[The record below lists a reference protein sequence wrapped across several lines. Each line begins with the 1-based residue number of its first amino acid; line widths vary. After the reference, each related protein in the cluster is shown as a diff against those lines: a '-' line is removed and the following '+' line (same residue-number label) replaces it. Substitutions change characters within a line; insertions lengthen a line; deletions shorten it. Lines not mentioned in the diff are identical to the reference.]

1 MSDDGDSILFLC
13 AVLLLLL
20 QSILLAFLFFYL
32 FRRSRKEEAAAS
44 AAAIENE
51 PAPSKKWVDRPAG
64 GTAVE
69 AWPDIERAESPES
82 IPNSPPPL
90 PKVNDQVASTKL
102 APAVRRELAD
112 TLRGILEEEISR
124 GLQRSGINDRL
135 DRLEKQVHESG
146 TLATEASSK
155 SLRAAAIGE
164 EAALAGVSQPSPAVS
179 SRSGPATPSRA
190 SPLSTTPVVKEE
202 TEPPRNPVL
211 VQSEQG
217 SLHSRHELAPS
228 QTQLMQDAMPDRP
241 TARREVDEEN
251 SLKSSLS
258 TVQRALGRRDAETQE
273 LKKQLRETSQ
283 ALWNQTLEARHA
295 SKRLQDFLSDPTSA
309 PALQADELARTIAK
323 NEELSTSLADA
334 RAKEVHW
341 ETVARK
347 QRAFF
352 MQSQHVALDSVK
364 RHPAGEVFM
373 VPPPVCLQDD
383 EDFNRLYDIGTQH
396 LNPYATD
403 SWPFEPNAAAQRTN
417 MEQTMPNLDEE
428 DEEDDFPDSDSE
440 AGSPRIGDE
449 ASSARGDAA
458 ARDPQLRL
466 PIPPGEV
473 PVEPPEPLDGTPPV
487 PSGCPP
493 HHQAAETAR
502 SL

>member
-32 FRRSRKEEAAAS
+32 FRRSRKEDAISAAS
-44 AAAIENE
+44 IENE
-51 PAPSKKWVDRPAG
+51 PAPSKRRVDRPAG
-64 GTAVE
+64 GTALE

-90 PKVNDQVASTKL
+90 PKVNDQVAATKL

-146 TLATEASSK
+146 TLATEATSK
-155 SLRAAAIGE
+155 TLRAAAIGE
-164 EAALAGVSQPSPAVS
+164 EEAVVVSQPSPAVS
-179 SRSGPATPSRA
+179 SRSVPITPSRTSPVSPSA
-190 SPLSTTPVVKEE
+190 SVKEE
-202 TEPPRNPVL
+202 VEPPRAPAHVK
-211 VQSEQG
+211 SEQG
-217 SLHSRHELAPS
+217 STAKRQELAPS
-228 QTQLMQDAMPDRP
+228 QTQMMQDAMPDKP
-241 TARREVDEEN
+241 PARREVDEEN
-251 SLKSSLS
+251 SLKSSLL

-273 LKKQLRETSQ
+273 LKRQLRETSQ
-283 ALWNQTLEARHA
+283 ALWDQTLEARHS
-295 SKRLQDFLSDPTSA
+295 SKRLQGFLSDPTSA

-323 NEELSTSLADA
+323 NEELSTALADA

-352 MQSQHVALDSVK
+352 MQSQHVAQDSVK

-383 EDFNRLYDIGTQH
+383 EEFNRLYDIGTQH

-428 DEEDDFPDSDSE
+428 DEEDDLPDSESE
-440 AGSPRIGDE
+440 TGSPRIDDE
-449 ASSARGDAA
+449 DASPRELH
-458 ARDPQLRL
+458 LRL
-466 PIPPGEV
+466 PTPPGEV
-473 PVEPPEPLDGTPPV
+473 PIEPPEPLDGTPPA